1 MDNLFNVSTAPHI
14 RSSTTT
20 KNIMYDVII
29 ALLPATFFGIYLFGI
44 NALLVIVTAIITAI
58 LSEYLYQRLMKL
70 PITINDGSAIITGL
84 LLALS
89 LSSSMPLWMVALGSI
104 FAVIVVKQLFG
115 GLGQNFMNPALAAR
129 CFLLIS
135 FAGKMNSFISIDAT
149 SSATPLAMIRNNQS
163 INLLDLL
170 IGNISGTIGETSVIA
185 LLIGAIYLIYK
196 KVISPKIPLA
206 IFASFSIIIFFSRN
220 LDSNYLLAQLC
231 GGGLVMGA
239 FFMATDYVTSP
250 ITPNGKLIYGLIIGV
265 LAAVF
270 RLYGSTPEGMS
281 FAIIISNLL
290 VPLIEKITVPK
301 IKNSGGRQ
309 K

>member
-170 IGNISGTIGETSVIA
+170 IGNTSGTIGETSVIA

>member
-1 MDNLFNVSTAPHI
+1 MENLFNVSTAPHI
-14 RSSTTT
+14 RNSITT

-29 ALLPATFFGIYLFGI
+29 ALLPATFFGIYQFGI
-44 NALLVIVTAIITAI
+44 DALLVIVTAVITAI

-70 PITINDGSAIITGL
+70 PTTINDGSAIITGL

-104 FAVIVVKQLFG
+104 FAIIVVKQLFG

-135 FAGKMNSFISIDAT
+135 FAGKMNSFVNIDAT
-149 SSATPLAMIRNNQS
+149 SSATPLAMIRNSQG
-163 INLLDLL
+163 INLFDML
-170 IGNISGTIGETSVIA
+170 IGNTSGTIGETSVIA
-185 LLIGAIYLIYK
+185 LLIGAGYLIYK

-206 IFASFSIIIFFSRN
+206 IFVSFSFIILIGGDFD
-220 LDSNYLLAQLC
+220 LKYLFAQIC

-250 ITPNGKLIYGLIIGV
+250 ITPNGKLVYGLITGI
-265 LAAVF
+265 LAAIF

-301 IKNSGGRQ
+301 IKNSGGKQ

>member
-14 RSSTTT
+14 RSSITT

-29 ALLPATFFGIYLFGI
+29 ALLPATFFGIYLYGI
-44 NALLVIVTAIITAI
+44 NALLVIATAIITAI

-163 INLLDLL
+163 INLFDLL
-170 IGNISGTIGETSVIA
+170 IGNTSGTIGETSVIA

-206 IFASFSIIIFFSRN
+206 ILTSFSIIIFISGN

-250 ITPNGKLIYGLIIGV
+250 ITPKGKLIYGLIIGI

-290 VPLIEKITVPK
+290 VPLIEKVTVPK
-301 IKNSGGRQ
+301 IKNSGGSQ

>member
-14 RSSTTT
+14 RSSITT

-29 ALLPATFFGIYLFGI
+29 ALLPATFFGIYQFGI
-44 NALLVIVTAIITAI
+44 DALLVIMIAIITAV

-104 FAVIVVKQLFG
+104 FAIIVVKQLFG

-135 FAGKMNSFISIDAT
+135 FAGKMNSFVSIDAT
-149 SSATPLAMIRNNQS
+149 SSATPLAMLRNNQS
-163 INLLDLL
+163 VNLLDML
-170 IGNISGTIGETSVIA
+170 IGNTSGTIGETSVIA
-185 LLIGAIYLIYK
+185 ILIGASYLIYK
-196 KVISPKIPLA
+196 KVISPKIPLT
-206 IFASFSIIIFFSRN
+206 ILASFSIIIFISGNFN
-220 LDSNYLLAQLC
+220 SNYLLTQLC
-231 GGGLVMGA
+231 GGSLMIGA

-250 ITPNGKLIYGLIIGV
+250 ITPNGKLVYGLIIGI

-270 RLYGSTPEGMS
+270 RLYGSTPEGIS
-281 FAIIISNLL
+281 FAIIITNLL
-290 VPLIEKITVPK
+290 VPLIEKITIPN
-301 IKNSGGRQ
+301 IKNNGGKQ

>member
-170 IGNISGTIGETSVIA
+170 IGNTSGTIGETSVIA

-206 IFASFSIIIFFSRN
+206 IFASFSIIIFISGN

>member
-170 IGNISGTIGETSVIA
+170 IGNTSGTIGETSVIA

-206 IFASFSIIIFFSRN
+206 IFASFSIIIFFSSN

>member
-14 RSSTTT
+14 RSSITT

-29 ALLPATFFGIYLFGI
+29 ALLPATFFGIYQFGI
-44 NALLVIVTAIITAI
+44 DALLVIMIAIITAV

-104 FAVIVVKQLFG
+104 FAIIVVKQLFG

-135 FAGKMNSFISIDAT
+135 FAGKMNSFVSIDAT
-149 SSATPLAMIRNNQS
+149 SSATPLAMLRNNQS
-163 INLLDLL
+163 VNLLDML
-170 IGNISGTIGETSVIA
+170 IGNTSGTIGETSVIA
-185 LLIGAIYLIYK
+185 ILIGASYLIYK
-196 KVISPKIPLA
+196 KVISPKIPLT
-206 IFASFSIIIFFSRN
+206 ILASFSIIIFISGNFN
-220 LDSNYLLAQLC
+220 SNYLLTQLC
-231 GGGLVMGA
+231 GGGLMIGA

-250 ITPNGKLIYGLIIGV
+250 ITPNGKLVYGLIIGI

-270 RLYGSTPEGMS
+270 RLYGSTPEGIS
-281 FAIIISNLL
+281 FAIIITNLL
-290 VPLIEKITVPK
+290 VPLIEKITIPN
-301 IKNSGGRQ
+301 IKNNGGKQ

>member
-14 RSSTTT
+14 RSSITT

-29 ALLPATFFGIYLFGI
+29 ALLPATFFGIYQFGI
-44 NALLVIVTAIITAI
+44 DALLVIMIAIITAV

-104 FAVIVVKQLFG
+104 FAIIVVKQLFG

-135 FAGKMNSFISIDAT
+135 FAGKINSFVSIDAT
-149 SSATPLAMIRNNQS
+149 SSATPLAMLRNNQS
-163 INLLDLL
+163 VNLLDML
-170 IGNISGTIGETSVIA
+170 IGNTSGTIGETSVIA
-185 LLIGAIYLIYK
+185 ILIGASYLIYK
-196 KVISPKIPLA
+196 KVISPKIPLT
-206 IFASFSIIIFFSRN
+206 ILASFSIIIFISGNFN
-220 LDSNYLLAQLC
+220 SNYLLTQLC
-231 GGGLVMGA
+231 GGGLMIGA

-250 ITPNGKLIYGLIIGV
+250 ITPNGKLVYGLIIGI

-281 FAIIISNLL
+281 FAIIITNLL
-290 VPLIEKITVPK
+290 VPLIEKITIPN
-301 IKNSGGRQ
+301 IKNNGGKQ